1 MTTPTTPT
9 STATPSKLTNLPK
22 GVANSGTE
30 ANHHLPSTF
39 NSRLPTQRS
48 TKPPPPQPS
57 VPHPSFPIHTI
68 NAPFQQ
74 LHQQLH
80 HLPLQFTSREAE
92 LQRLLQA
99 ERQRS
104 EQRRENYALLKEEHL
119 KLQAAYLSAQAETK
133 TILEETLYFKEKKS
147 GELEELLARLE
158 EKSRAVERLERALR
172 EAEPEHQ
179 RLRLAA
185 ELEEPMR
192 RLEKEAERLAKER
205 DRAGHEAALAR
216 QALEHAEREHLDALE
231 RGRLAAEAELRLRVP
246 EVKRLLEAGE
256 EISRLKGRLEAG
268 QQALEQAEAQYRAI
282 QGRVEAYV
290 IEEEARARLHEGQLR
305 AAAEALQA
313 AKDETKAVR
322 GKLALKA
329 AEVEDL
335 SEEVARLKRLQDR
348 LRHETEQL
356 KVRFEAE
363 KEEVKRAAEEEKGRL
378 VEEVNRWREAG
389 KALRQELAAS
399 SELNQSLQQALAAKE
414 KEAKEMVASARKQE
428 AEKVQAAEEKRESL
442 EAALK
447 VATQEKA
454 LLKAEAEKAR
464 RQVES
469 AAATRLTAD
478 RELVMLRAKLDAQAE
493 AVEEYEKMRRQ
504 HAALHEELNRLR
516 ADNYDLAASGKEAA
530 RLLATAREEAAR
542 ARELAEKERAN
553 GEEARLNAER
563 LISKA
568 KGSL

>member
-30 ANHHLPSTF
+30 GDHSHSHTSFKVLDQKTATTTTTTTANHHLPSTF

-48 TKPPPPQPS
+48 TKPPPPPPSS

-68 NAPFQQ
+68 NAPPQQ

-119 KLQAAYLSAQAETK
+119 ALQAAYLSAQAETK

-147 GELEELLARLE
+147 GELEELLGRLE

-231 RGRLAAEAELRLRVP
+231 RGRLAAEAELATVRREKEELRCRLVEASRVP

-389 KALRQELAAS
+389 K
-399 SELNQSLQQALAAKE
+399 
-414 KEAKEMVASARKQE
+414 
-428 AEKVQAAEEKRESL
+428 
-442 EAALK
+442 
-447 VATQEKA
+447 
-454 LLKAEAEKAR
+454 
-464 RQVES
+464 
-469 AAATRLTAD
+469 
-478 RELVMLRAKLDAQAE
+478 
-493 AVEEYEKMRRQ
+493 
-504 HAALHEELNRLR
+504 
-516 ADNYDLAASGKEAA
+516 GKY
-530 RLLATAREEAAR
+530 
-542 ARELAEKERAN
+542 K
-553 GEEARLNAER
+553 
-563 LISKA
+563 
-568 KGSL
+568 